1 MKLAKVI
8 KSNQLKVIKSLLIF
22 APFLFLIGC
31 SASFGEKYTLG
42 NLEIY
47 YTSENVSDRLVIATG
62 AYFKE
67 NDLILDHPHSI
78 QLTSDETSYLVR
90 IVLEDPTEELT
101 EIARI
106 NFQLLEDDLREKV
119 FSGMNVKIELCNANF
134 SVVQTL

>member
-1 MKLAKVI
+1 M
-8 KSNQLKVIKSLLIF
+8 KVIKSLLILVS
-22 APFLFLIGC
+22 FLFLIGC
-31 SASFGEKYTLG
+31 TASFGEKYTFG

-78 QLTSDETSYLVR
+78 QLTSNETSYLVR
-90 IVLEDPTEELT
+90 IVLENPTEELT

-119 FSGMNVKIELCNANF
+119 FSDMNVKIELCNVNF
-134 SVVQTL
+134 NVVQTL